1 MTTSDRGVAE
11 LLDSLQIG
19 LELTRASWKKRE
31 RTEAPRFRSFAFF
44 SKREVAVS
52 KMIAALLNPS
62 ETHGQGRLFLHFF
75 LDKISNHKLNHLRQ
89 KEVRSIVVE
98 DPTTLRRR
106 IDIVVYFSDGFQLG
120 IENKVF
126 GAKEQPNQISHYADE
141 LENRVPG
148 RYALLFLHPEGVS
161 RTSLGEAKQ
170 RDMEEHNKLILEPA
184 KPFLSAWIKECNDNC
199 KAKTV
204 RVFLHSLQEY
214 IENPLEETFMD
225 STDTRT
231 RVIKDILKSS
241 HTVEAALAIE
251 EHVRSAKDTVLNNLL
266 NKIHERLE
274 ARLKKPDMDSCEWTV
289 SRSTTVYPAK
299 DNKPIIT
306 PNPAPF
312 QVDYHG
318 NEWRYV
324 GIENKSPTAISVEL
338 ELGFKDRDS
347 LDSFG
352 ATIGIHKTGQHE
364 WHEIKEEWIPRS
376 GLDPNQETQL
386 HEASQKFE
394 VLPYSVINSGSST
407 ADDWHWSRDLDSSV
421 TELNNEAILNLFNA
435 CKIDT
440 DPLVNQ
446 LIEMLVYLAK
456 EMRRAVVNNK
466 T

>member
-1 MTTSDRGVAE
+1 VTASDGGVAE
-11 LLDSLQIG
+11 LLDSLHF
-19 LELTRASWKKRE
+19 ELDKARVRWEKLQ
-31 RTEAPRFRSFAFF
+31 RTKAPRFRSFAFF

-52 KMIAALLNPS
+52 KMVAALLDPS
-62 ETHGQGRLFLHFF
+62 ETHGQGRLFLDHF

-89 KEVRSIVVE
+89 KEVRSIKVE
-98 DPTTLRRR
+98 DRTTQQRR
-106 IDIVVYFSDGFQLG
+106 IDIVVYFSDGFQFG

-126 GAKEQPNQISHYADE
+126 GAKEQPNQISHYADA

-148 RYALLFLHPEGVS
+148 RYALLFLHPEGAHC
-161 RTSLGEAKQ
+161 TSLSEAKQ
-170 RDMEEHNKLILEPA
+170 KEMEEQNRLIQEPA
-184 KPFLSAWIKECNDNC
+184 KPFLSSWIKECVGHC
-199 KAKTV
+199 EAKTV
-204 RVFLHSLQEY
+204 KVFLLSLQKY
-214 IENPLEETFMD
+214 IEDPLEETFMD

-231 RVIKDILKSS
+231 RVIDDILKSS

-251 EHVRSAKDTVLNNLL
+251 EHIRSAKDAVLNNLL

-306 PNPAPF
+306 PNPARF

-338 ELGFKDRDS
+338 ELGFKDRGS

-364 WHEIKEEWIPRS
+364 WHEIKEEWIPRNS
-376 GLDPNQETQL
+376 LDPNQETQL
-386 HEASQKFE
+386 DEAMRGFGDS
-394 VLPYSVINSGSST
+394 YTVINHVSIT
-407 ADDWHWSRDLDSSV
+407 EDDWHWSRNLNL
-421 TELNNEAILNLFNA
+421 TAPGLNNEATETLFRTWNEA
-435 CKIDT
+435 A
-440 DPLVNQ
+440 DPFFEQ
-446 LIEMLVYLAK
+446 LIEMLVNLAK
-456 EMRRAVVNNK
+456 VTRRAVVSGK
-466 T
+466 I